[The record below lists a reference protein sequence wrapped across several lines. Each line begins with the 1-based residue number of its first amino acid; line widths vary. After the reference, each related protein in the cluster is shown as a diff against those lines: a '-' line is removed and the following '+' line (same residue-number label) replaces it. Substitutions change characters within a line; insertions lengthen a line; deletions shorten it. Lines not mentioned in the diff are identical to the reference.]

1 MVAFSLLTDIAQV
14 VNFNTDSLLNGQ
26 GWGVFSEF
34 SNALKQFRADT
45 CLFQDDP
52 ANEARMRD
60 FVSSGIDF
68 GRRFSI
74 LGFRFTEYFRGPTV
88 EVWV

>member
-1 MVAFSLLTDIAQV
+1 
-14 VNFNTDSLLNGQ
+14 
-26 GWGVFSEF
+26 
-34 SNALKQFRADT
+34 
-45 CLFQDDP
+45 LFQDDP